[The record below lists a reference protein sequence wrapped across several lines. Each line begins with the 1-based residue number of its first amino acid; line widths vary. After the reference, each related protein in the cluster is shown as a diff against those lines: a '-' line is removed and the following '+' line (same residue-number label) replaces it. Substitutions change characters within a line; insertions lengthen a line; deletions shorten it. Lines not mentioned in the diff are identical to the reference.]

1 MRPSCSMGVAVVL
14 SAPRSLPASGSV
26 APYANSRPSSAMR
39 VSHSFCWSAVAPTAI
54 GSLPRAVASTLVA
67 PPRSMAAIFS
77 QTRHTAKLPPPTPPY
92 YSGTNSRWMPRSSP
106 HILWTS
112 STGHSSSWSSRSTR
126 SAGRWRSANSCIACS
141 VISRVSA
148 SRPLA
153 GPASFMTQPPPS
165 RGGWDRWASR
175 GPSRIESCTVH
186 PSTYESEPPW
196 VMGQRSRANPTMVPM
211 PREDDGI
218 ATAGRRRLRR
228 LAGLGRAD
236 AVRPHHLVVLVFD
249 DVAVPHELAR
259 SVEPDAYPGDLPG
272 ICDDGVLEPDLPRL
286 RWLRGTRGSH
296 GLSVFVHDDV
306 LAVHHLEVHLVDV
319 HGVGVLRRVVE
330 LPHLG
335 RTDGRVLAHRVHPQP
350 LGPHPRGDVWIAG
363 DGAEQGL
370 GGAVVERRRLLE
382 QGQPPG
388 DGRRQH

>member
-1 MRPSCSMGVAVVL
+1 
-14 SAPRSLPASGSV
+14 
-26 APYANSRPSSAMR
+26 
-39 VSHSFCWSAVAPTAI
+39 
-54 GSLPRAVASTLVA
+54 
-67 PPRSMAAIFS
+67 
-77 QTRHTAKLPPPTPPY
+77 
-92 YSGTNSRWMPRSSP
+92 
-106 HILWTS
+106 
-112 STGHSSSWSSRSTR
+112 
-126 SAGRWRSANSCIACS
+126 
-141 VISRVSA
+141 
-148 SRPLA
+148 
-153 GPASFMTQPPPS
+153 
-165 RGGWDRWASR
+165 
-175 GPSRIESCTVH
+175 
-186 PSTYESEPPW
+186 
-196 VMGQRSRANPTMVPM
+196 MGQRSRANPTMVPM

-335 RTDGRVLAHRVHPQP
+335 RTDGRVSDS
-350 LGPHPRGDVWIAG
+350 GGRGVMAG
-363 DGAEQGL
+363 SRRNW
-370 GGAVVERRRLLE
+370 GGVEASTVVEGTTRNSMTWPVVA
-382 QGQPPG
+382 GSPTGKSTPGTPPPNG
-388 DGRRQH
+388 SSGPPLPSTGVPHGTVVESTIRS